1 MLLSKGLCSNTYQQM
16 QPIPASAIQNSV
28 SLLHAPAGAD
38 ERRKVPLL
46 VHVGQTQTSMS
57 SSVGYASQLTRTRL
71 NIRCLVHAPL
81 PAGVA
86 GTAWQTCPA
95 SSQHARGSAPRKLE
109 PWDHLGRHPREEGLS
124 LPLGTGTAG
133 GREFPGC
140 KGFASRLLGGTHWN
154 GSRWDT
160 SFPTSVID
168 TGFTKSTKPASRS
181 QERSSLRW
189 PRG

>member
-86 GTAWQTCPA
+86 GTA
-95 SSQHARGSAPRKLE
+95 
-109 PWDHLGRHPREEGLS
+109 
-124 LPLGTGTAG
+124 
-133 GREFPGC
+133 
-140 KGFASRLLGGTHWN
+140 
-154 GSRWDT
+154 
-160 SFPTSVID
+160 
-168 TGFTKSTKPASRS
+168 
-181 QERSSLRW
+181 
-189 PRG
+189 